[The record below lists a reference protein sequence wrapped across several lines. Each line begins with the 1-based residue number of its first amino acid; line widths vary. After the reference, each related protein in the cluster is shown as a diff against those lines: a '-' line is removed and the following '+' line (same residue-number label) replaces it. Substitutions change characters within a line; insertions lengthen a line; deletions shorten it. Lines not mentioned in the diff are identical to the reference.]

1 MLVSDILDLHTEYIE
16 ERTDDFLMDELLKY
30 MKKLD
35 EAEQNIVLGMVRNF
49 VRLKQRKI
57 DQASWTENE

>member
-35 EAEQNIVLGMVRNF
+35 EAEQNIVLGMR
-49 VRLKQRKI
+49 QRGRMEK
-57 DQASWTENE
+57 AGRKKRTVLFG